1 MSAGRRRR
9 GGALLAAAAI
19 TLAGCASA
27 PAATPATDRYP
38 DVPMLFVPDN
48 AVASPEIRNRHDAAW
63 RRLQAGDLRG
73 AGREFTEVLR
83 RAPDF
88 FPAEAGLGH
97 IATLER
103 RYEDAARHFDR
114 AIAAGG
120 TYLPALLGR
129 MDVALATGDDV
140 SAMAM
145 SERILA
151 VDPLRDDVR
160 GQQEVLRLRVV
171 QAQLGRATAARAAG
185 QWDAAQ
191 AALEQALTMAPDSA
205 VVLRELAL
213 VEIARGAFD
222 AAEIHVRRSLTLDGG
237 DAETHAVMAT
247 VLEAHGRLRDAAEA
261 LARATTLDPRRE
273 WRDRQAALVS
283 RADFNALPAE
293 FRAIPSATSVTRAQ
307 LAAMLGI
314 RLEEALALAPRRV
327 TVVLTDVRSHWA
339 APWILPV
346 TRAGWMESF
355 ANHTF
360 QPSGFVGRA
369 DLAQAV
375 WRVAQDL
382 GAARPQDLARW
393 RASRPTLRDVPRGHV
408 AYAAIAGA
416 LAGGAMGM
424 GEGDLFEPNR
434 PATGSEVVAA
444 IARLEQLTG
453 KELAQLARQ

>member
-1 MSAGRRRR
+1 MTFGRRT
-9 GGALLAAAAI
+9 GGVGLVVAAMI
-19 TLAGCASA
+19 TVAGCAGARPAA
-27 PAATPATDRYP
+27 PATPRYP

-48 AVASPEIRNRHDAAW
+48 AVATPEIRNRHEAAW

-83 RAPDF
+83 RAPEF

-97 IATLER
+97 IAALER
-103 RYEDAARHFDR
+103 RYEDAARHFD
-114 AIAAGG
+114 AVIAADG

-140 SAMAM
+140 SALAT

-151 VDPLRDDVR
+151 EDPLREEVR
-160 GQQEVLRLRVV
+160 GQQDVLRLRVV
-171 QAQLGRATAARAAG
+171 QAQLGRATAARVAG

-191 AALEQALTMAPDSA
+191 AALEHALTLAPDSA

-222 AAEIHVRRSLTLDGG
+222 AAETHVRRSLTLDPG
-237 DAETHAVMAT
+237 DAETHAVLAT
-247 VLEAHGRLRDAAEA
+247 VLEAHGRLRDAADA
-261 LARATTLDPRRE
+261 LARAVALDPRPE
-273 WRDRQAALVS
+273 WRDRAAALAA

-293 FRAIPSATSVTRAQ
+293 YRAIPTATSVTRAQ

-314 RLEEALALAPRRV
+314 RLEAALARAPRRV

-339 APWILPV
+339 APWILPI

-355 ANHTF
+355 TNHTF
-360 QPSGFVGRA
+360 QPSAFVRRA

-382 GAARPQDLARW
+382 GAALPLDLARW
-393 RASRPTLRDVPRGHV
+393 RASRPALRDVPRDHL

-416 LAGGAMGM
+416 LASGAMAM
-424 GEGDLFEPNR
+424 GEAERFEPNR
-434 PATGSEVVAA
+434 AATGSEVVAA

-453 KELAQLARQ
+453 RLARQ